1 MGFFQL
7 VVGSTVPTGRGMMI
21 INPAKQDSSKYS
33 RKSLVRVCWYV
44 IHAALELEGT
54 QRYGLMAVAFPKHA
68 KFSQF
73 DRHLD
78 AMIMESIKG
87 CLPMRLSAI
96 HICQP
101 PTFFRVIFP
110 IVKIFLGKRLR
121 KRVRVHGG
129 SENHILE
136 RLAKFELSKDKLPS
150 ELGGNIVLDN
160 RGWLKERRDAG
171 M

>member
-54 QRYGLMAVAFPKHA
+54 QRYGLMAVTFPKHA

-87 CLPMRLSAI
+87 CLPAHALVGHSHLSAA
-96 HICQP
+96 
-101 PTFFRVIFP
+101 
-110 IVKIFLGKRLR
+110 
-121 KRVRVHGG
+121 
-129 SENHILE
+129 HILSCY
-136 RLAKFELSKDKLPS
+136 FPHCQDFP
-150 ELGGNIVLDN
+150 
-160 RGWLKERRDAG
+160 RRAFAQTRSSSWWQREPHFRAAG
-171 M
+171 QV